1 MEHSRVFVHTSGPN
15 QTWSCHRHSCLFV
28 ETVWRFFWV
37 LFHWGKK
44 MNVIDQ
50 TRVIRRHEL
59 SQRAS
64 SHPWGVGRN
73 VAHLPEFPTPPLP
86 LQGSLIQTWE
96 VQCSKNVSQQR
107 KLDHNYKEEV
117 KRWEEENC
125 WGRDH
130 QDSHREDRKAPSF
143 LGRSLNVSSCISI
156 RTGGLNI
163 PNPLNLKL
171 KMLPSPRLFWAQ

>member
-73 VAHLPEFPTPPLP
+73 VAHLPESPPTPPVTTPRIVNPNLRSSVFEECFTAKETWP
-86 LQGSLIQTWE
+86 QLQRGSETLRR
-96 VQCSKNVSQQR
+96 R
-107 KLDHNYKEEV
+107 KLLG
-117 KRWEEENC
+117 KRPPRQSS
-125 WGRDH
+125 GR
-130 QDSHREDRKAPSF
+130 QEGPF
-143 LGRSLNVSSCISI
+143 LLGTVFE
-156 RTGGLNI
+156 
-163 PNPLNLKL
+163 
-171 KMLPSPRLFWAQ
+171 RLIMYFY